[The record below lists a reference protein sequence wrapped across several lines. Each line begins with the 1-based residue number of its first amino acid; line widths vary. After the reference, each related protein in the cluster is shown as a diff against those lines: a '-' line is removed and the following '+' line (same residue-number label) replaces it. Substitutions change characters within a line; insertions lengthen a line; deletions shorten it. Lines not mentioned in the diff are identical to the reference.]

1 MNLPAIHRQ
10 PAELSMREPSNFA
23 SLVQCSRFTREVV
36 RWGQDVV
43 VSRRWR
49 LIGGTSPHCAWG
61 VTRPTVELFDAA
73 TERVV
78 LDLLDFLG

>member
-23 SLVQCSRFTREVV
+23 SPVQRSRFTREVV
-36 RWGQDVV
+36 WWGQDVV

-49 LIGGTSPHCAWG
+49 LIGGTSPSCAWG

>member
-23 SLVQCSRFTREVV
+23 SLVQRSRFTREVV
-36 RWGQDVV
+36 RCGDRMWWFPDG
-43 VSRRWR
+43 
-49 LIGGTSPHCAWG
+49 G
-61 VTRPTVELFDAA
+61 VTLGARAPTVRGGSPTVELFDAA

-78 LDLLDFLG
+78 LDLLDVLG